1 MGGIGCAGCLPSVLV
16 LLCCV
21 LTKDLLGSGIRLV
34 PIQNVTQ
41 GEVTPPPAAGVG
53 LIGQRVVPLLA
64 SDWFRRD
71 HVTPF

>member
-1 MGGIGCAGCLPSVLV
+1 MGVASCAGCLPSIHV
-16 LLCCV
+16 LLCSV

-41 GEVTPPPAAGVG
+41 GEVTPPLAAGVG
-53 LIGQRVVPLLA
+53 LTGQRIVPLLA
-64 SDWFRRD
+64 SDWFRRG